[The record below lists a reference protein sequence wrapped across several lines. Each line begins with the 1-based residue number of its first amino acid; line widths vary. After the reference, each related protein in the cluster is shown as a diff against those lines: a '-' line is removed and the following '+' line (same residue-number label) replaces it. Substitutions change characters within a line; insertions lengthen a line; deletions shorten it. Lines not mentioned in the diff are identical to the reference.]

1 MLKFSTFHF
10 CLRPTAEGPSNY
22 LSYSSFLVLG
32 TLLIT
37 SGQHFWFKSGHRP
50 RTSPG
55 LATSERERQR
65 RRKTS
70 KTRHF
75 FSHQKVK
82 IIFHILHNA
91 AADAAQADANVMH
104 FLSPLRDSRLRRMS
118 SLEFDPR
125 DLLTRQRS
133 NEHETLFAASTSSS
147 SNLSFTFVTLLS
159 FALGQF

>member
-1 MLKFSTFHF
+1 MLLQKE
-10 CLRPTAEGPSNY
+10 RDREG
-22 LSYSSFLVLG
+22 
-32 TLLIT
+32 
-37 SGQHFWFKSGHRP
+37 
-50 RTSPG
+50 
-55 LATSERERQR
+55 E
-65 RRKTS
+65 KTS

-133 NEHETLFAASTSSS
+133 NEH
-147 SNLSFTFVTLLS
+147 
-159 FALGQF
+159 

>member
-1 MLKFSTFHF
+1 M
-10 CLRPTAEGPSNY
+10 
-22 LSYSSFLVLG
+22 
-32 TLLIT
+32 
-37 SGQHFWFKSGHRP
+37 
-50 RTSPG
+50 
-55 LATSERERQR
+55 
-65 RRKTS
+65 
-70 KTRHF
+70 
-75 FSHQKVK
+75 K